1 MGKQTAE
8 TAKANAEKLVKAFGT
23 GFILKKNVAK
33 FALAG
38 VGEEWIQVLEELR
51 RFAPSQFAQTFE
63 EFESKVRAKRFF
75 ERYVG
80 TELMKLFGK
89 FNVCCNLSSN
99 AREIGGI
106 KQGSDDC

>member
-1 MGKQTAE
+1 MGKQTADMM
-8 TAKANAEKLVKAFGT
+8 KANAEKLVKTFGT

-51 RFAPSQFAQTFE
+51 RFAPPQFAQTFE

-75 ERYVG
+75 ERFVG
-80 TELMKLFGK
+80 HELMKLI
-89 FNVCCNLSSN
+89 VCWNLLSIAKERKWRSQT
-99 AREIGGI
+99 RME
-106 KQGSDDC
+106 